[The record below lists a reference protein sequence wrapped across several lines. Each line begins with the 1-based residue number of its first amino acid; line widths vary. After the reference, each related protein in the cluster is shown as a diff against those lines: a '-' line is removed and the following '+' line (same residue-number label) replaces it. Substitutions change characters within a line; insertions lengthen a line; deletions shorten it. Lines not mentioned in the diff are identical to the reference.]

1 MDVSAAKKIT
11 VGKIEKI
18 NTFPKFSALTKSP
31 NKNLVPSIVK
41 SRILTKTFPAP
52 SNSIFTQEILRTP
65 TARIN

>member
-18 NTFPKFSALTKSP
+18 NTFTKFTALTKSP
-31 NKNLVPSIVK
+31 NKNLVPYIVK
-41 SRILTKTFPAP
+41 SKILTKTFPAP
-52 SNSIFTQEILRTP
+52 SNSNFTQEILRTP